1 MNRRMGGLLCALTN
15 SHPERGMHA
24 VGKEKGYRESFPGDI
39 HLIGIELCWHQ
50 SGRERRES
58 TG

>member
-1 MNRRMGGLLCALTN
+1 
-15 SHPERGMHA
+15 MHA